1 MAVETIFQNWI
12 FTKFIL
18 PFALIVALVYGILEK
33 TKLLGD
39 GKHQLNAIIAFV
51 IGITF
56 TGFLAGTQI
65 VSNMVLFLSV
75 ALVILFV
82 ILMLW
87 GFIFGEKEAG
97 KGFILEP
104 WMKYSLGGVAAIAFI
119 GAVIWATGFWDNING
134 LLFQQSWS
142 NAFWTNFLFAAVVVI
157 SMVLILKP
165 KNKK

>member
-1 MAVETIFQNWI
+1 MAVETTIFQSWI

-18 PFALIVALVYGILEK
+18 PFALIVALVYAVLEK

-51 IGITF
+51 IGISF

-65 VSNMVLFLSV
+65 VSNMILFLSI

-87 GFIFGEKEAG
+87 GFIFGDTKD
-97 KGFILEP
+97 GFKLEP

-119 GAVIWATGFWDNING
+119 GAVIWATGFWDKING
-134 LLFQQSWS
+134 MLFQQSWS
-142 NAFWTNFLFAAVVVI
+142 DAFWTNFLFAAVVIV

-165 KNKK
+165 KKGGK